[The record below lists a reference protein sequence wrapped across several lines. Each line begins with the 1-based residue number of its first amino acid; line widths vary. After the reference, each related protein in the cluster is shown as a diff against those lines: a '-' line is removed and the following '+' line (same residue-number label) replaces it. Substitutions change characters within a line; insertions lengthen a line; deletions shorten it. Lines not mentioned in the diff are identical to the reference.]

1 MIEHASHLCVRSSH
15 QAIHYA
21 SALVSAVASAA
32 SCFFFIGDRS
42 KKSVVKNPTELG
54 GARRLW
60 ALTCK
65 HLMVSA
71 ATPAFPY
78 TSAGKKVR
86 HSCRSLN
93 CCWNASWIP
102 SALHTK
108 LPLLLVCERR
118 CGRRCSPSVPQM
130 TKTCNSLLC
139 TANGS
144 PSMRGGVPSRLRKPA
159 VCKYQ
164 ATVCPTLRGR
174 WRVEILDLNA
184 LSQPKVPGAIPISDW
199 VEVIDASFVG
209 LGIQ

>member
-1 MIEHASHLCVRSSH
+1 MLSITLLLWFLLLLLLLHA
-15 QAIHYA
+15 
-21 SALVSAVASAA
+21 
-32 SCFFFIGDRS
+32 FFFIGDRS
-42 KKSVVKNPTELG
+42 KNSFVKNPTELG

-86 HSCRSLN
+86 YSCRSLN
-93 CCWNASWIP
+93 CCWNESWIP

-118 CGRRCSPSVPQM
+118 CGRRCSPSGLQM

-144 PSMRGGVPSRLRKPA
+144 PCMLGGGTIPAQKAHRL
-159 VCKYQ
+159 
-164 ATVCPTLRGR
+164 
-174 WRVEILDLNA
+174 
-184 LSQPKVPGAIPISDW
+184 
-199 VEVIDASFVG
+199 
-209 LGIQ
+209 

>member
-1 MIEHASHLCVRSSH
+1 MTAHACHLCVRSSH
-15 QAIHYA
+15 HAIPYT

-32 SCFFFIGDRS
+32 SCFFFIRDRS
-42 KKSVVKNPTELG
+42 KNSFVKNPTELG

-78 TSAGKKVR
+78 TSAGKKLR

-118 CGRRCSPSVPQM
+118 CGRVCMLSVLQIHAHFEGEEPCTQCRGLPTHKQGPHRSPVQ
-130 TKTCNSLLC
+130 
-139 TANGS
+139 
-144 PSMRGGVPSRLRKPA
+144 
-159 VCKYQ
+159 
-164 ATVCPTLRGR
+164 
-174 WRVEILDLNA
+174 
-184 LSQPKVPGAIPISDW
+184 
-199 VEVIDASFVG
+199 
-209 LGIQ
+209 

>member
-1 MIEHASHLCVRSSH
+1 MLSITLLLWFLLLLLLLHA
-15 QAIHYA
+15 
-21 SALVSAVASAA
+21 
-32 SCFFFIGDRS
+32 FFFIGDRS
-42 KKSVVKNPTELG
+42 KNSFVKNPTELG

-86 HSCRSLN
+86 HSCRNLN
-93 CCWNASWIP
+93 CCWNESWIP

-118 CGRRCSPSVPQM
+118 CGRRCSPSGLQM

-144 PSMRGGVPSRLRKPA
+144 PSMLGGVPSRLRKLI
-159 VCKYQ
+159 VSKYQ

-174 WRVEILDLNA
+174 WRGQILDLNA
-184 LSQPKVPGAIPISDW
+184 RSQPKVPGAIPTSPGAIPTSDW

-209 LGIQ
+209 LGSQ

>member
-1 MIEHASHLCVRSSH
+1 MTAHACHLCVRSSQH
-15 QAIHYA
+15 AIHYT

-42 KKSVVKNPTELG
+42 KNSFVKNPTELG

-86 HSCRSLN
+86 YSCRSLN
-93 CCWNASWIP
+93 CCWNESWIP

-159 VCKYQ
+159 VYKYQ
-164 ATVCPTLRGR
+164 ATVCPILRGH
-174 WRVEILDLNA
+174 WRVEILDLDP

-199 VEVIDASFVG
+199 VEVFDASFVG

>member
-1 MIEHASHLCVRSSH
+1 MTAHACHLCVRSSH
-15 QAIHYA
+15 HAIHYT

-32 SCFFFIGDRS
+32 SCLFFFIGDRS
-42 KKSVVKNPTELG
+42 KNSFVNNPTELG

-86 HSCRSLN
+86 HSCRSVN

-102 SALHTK
+102 SGLHTK
-108 LPLLLVCERR
+108 LLLLLVCERR

-144 PSMRGGVPSRLRKPA
+144 
-159 VCKYQ
+159 
-164 ATVCPTLRGR
+164 
-174 WRVEILDLNA
+174 LNM
-184 LSQPKVPGAIPISDW
+184 
-199 VEVIDASFVG
+199 
-209 LGIQ
+209 

>member
-42 KKSVVKNPTELG
+42 KNSFVKNPTELG

-65 HLMVSA
+65 HLVVST
-71 ATPAFPY
+71 ATPAIPY

-86 HSCRSLN
+86 YSCRSLN
-93 CCWNASWIP
+93 CCWNESWIP

-118 CGRRCSPSVPQM
+118 CGRRCSLSVLQM

-159 VCKYQ
+159 VHKHQ
-164 ATVCPTLRGR
+164 ATVCPTLTGL
-174 WRVEILDLNA
+174 WRVEIFDLDP
-184 LSQPKVPGAIPISDW
+184 LSQPKVLGAILFR
-199 VEVIDASFVG
+199 VEVYDASFVG
-209 LGIQ
+209 LGI